1 MLEDVVA
8 SLLSKHLGR
17 YLDGLQNLSISLL
30 NGNGELLSLS
40 LKPNALAE
48 YELPFKVLSGT
59 IERVQFKVPWA
70 NLANEPTVVRVRN
83 VALTLQPRPLNRA
96 LHGEHLALQRA
107 RQHRT
112 KMLRLAAHEQLR
124 SADELAN
131 ATAAASGSN
140 TSSNSSNALASELL
154 SSSRS
159 AASSG
164 SATPSSA
171 SSSSSSGS
179 ESFTEKMT
187 KLMLDKLQVTI
198 EGLTIRYQDYGI
210 SNLNVCATL
219 QTHRPP
225 TTSLD

>member
-48 YELPFKVLSGT
+48 YELPFEVLSGT

-83 VALTLQPRPLNRA
+83 VALTIQPRPLNRA

-159 AASSG
+159 AASG
-164 SATPSSA
+164 SATP
-171 SSSSSSGS
+171 SSSSSGS

-219 QTHRPP
+219 QTHRQPP
-225 TTSLD
+225 R

>member
-48 YELPFKVLSGT
+48 YELPFEVLSGT

-83 VALTLQPRPLNRA
+83 VALTIQPRPLNRA

-159 AASSG
+159 AASG
-164 SATPSSA
+164 SATP
-171 SSSSSSGS
+171 SSSSSGS

>member
-48 YELPFKVLSGT
+48 YELPFEVLSGT

-159 AASSG
+159 AASG
-164 SATPSSA
+164 SATP
-171 SSSSSSGS
+171 SSSSSGS

-219 QTHRPP
+219 QTHRQPP
-225 TTSLD
+225 R

>member
-48 YELPFKVLSGT
+48 YELPFEVLSGT

-159 AASSG
+159 AASG
-164 SATPSSA
+164 SATP
-171 SSSSSSGS
+171 SSSSSGS